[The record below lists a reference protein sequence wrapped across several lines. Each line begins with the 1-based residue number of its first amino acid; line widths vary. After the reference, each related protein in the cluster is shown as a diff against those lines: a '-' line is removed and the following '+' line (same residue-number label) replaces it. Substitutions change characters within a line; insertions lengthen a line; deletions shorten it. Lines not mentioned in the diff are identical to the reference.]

1 MKKTVGEESKSN
13 KLNSLDEDCLS
24 IVENTPKTEEKQ
36 PIKKKSL
43 LGCMKGTF
51 VLPLPDDF
59 NEPLEEFAEYM

>member
-1 MKKTVGEESKSN
+1 MNKTVGEESKYN
-13 KLNSLDEDCLS
+13 KLNSLDDDCLS